1 MIDGNKELEQEK
13 ILNFVLLHFQI
24 VVITVY
30 WNVDETNSVDQKAL
44 MIQEKNPGLLF
55 LSRIAITPNPCEEG
69 LALDR
74 SKNNSFKAF
83 NS

>member
-30 WNVDETNSVDQKAL
+30 WNVDETGSVD
-44 MIQEKNPGLLF
+44 
-55 LSRIAITPNPCEEG
+55 
-69 LALDR
+69 
-74 SKNNSFKAF
+74 
-83 NS
+83 